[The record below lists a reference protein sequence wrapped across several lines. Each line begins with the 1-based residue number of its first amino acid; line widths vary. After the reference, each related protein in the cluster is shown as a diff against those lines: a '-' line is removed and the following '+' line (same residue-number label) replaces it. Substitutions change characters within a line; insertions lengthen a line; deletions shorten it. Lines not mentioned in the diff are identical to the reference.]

1 MDGAGE
7 IKTTSGTVAPLRNV
21 MLLNALIQR
30 VQSRDE
36 DLPGLACFYG
46 PSGYGK
52 TKAAVWNAQHYGCF
66 WVEVKS
72 TWTVK
77 KLMTAIV
84 KSMRLPQNGTAG
96 DMIEIAAEELMK
108 SGKPLL
114 IDEAD
119 MMAKDSLIGAVR
131 DLYESSQGTIIL
143 IGEEKMPQKLQRWE
157 RVHNRMLDWVPA
169 QPADL
174 REVGLLAQLK
184 CPGLTIASEVQ
195 QLVLERSH
203 ARARRIVVNLRQIS
217 EYALKEGK
225 PEITAADARK
235 ITLFTGEA
243 PAARRVI

>member
-1 MDGAGE
+1 MDGAAE

-52 TKAAVWNAQHYGCF
+52 TKAAVWNAQQYDCY

-77 KLMTAIV
+77 KLMMAIA
-84 KSMRLPQNGTAG
+84 KAIRLPHGGTAG
-96 DMIEIAAEELMK
+96 DMIDMIAEELSK
-108 SGKPLL
+108 SGRPLL

-119 MMAKDSLIGAVR
+119 LMLKDSLIGAVR
-131 DLYESSQGTIIL
+131 DIYESSQGTIIL

-174 REVGLLAQLK
+174 REVGILAKLK
-184 CPGLTIASEVQ
+184 CPGLDIAPEVL
-195 QLVLERSH
+195 QLVLEKSH

-217 EYALKEGK
+217 EYALTEGK
-225 PEITAADARK
+225 MLITTEDTKK

-243 PAARRVI
+243 PAARRLV